1 MASTLKQELI
11 MTRLFKVTVNGRD
24 YDVAVLE
31 MTPGATPPTGSAP
44 VMPPALSGD
53 AAPAAPVPV
62 ATHAT
67 ALTSAATSGDEVAQL
82 GGVIVQI
89 DVRIGQTV
97 TQGQSL
103 LVLEAMKMKNHLL
116 ASRSGQVTRVMVAA
130 GDAVEAGQPL
140 LTIQ

>member
-1 MASTLKQELI
+1 
-11 MTRLFKVTVNGRD
+11 MTRLFKVTVNGRE

-31 MTPGATPPTGSAP
+31 MTPGSVPTSGATLATPSGLTGDS
-44 VMPPALSGD
+44 
-53 AAPAAPVPV
+53 APAAPVPV

-67 ALTSAATSGDEVAQL
+67 APSGAATSGDEVAQL
-82 GGVIVQI
+82 GGVVVQV
-89 DVRIGQTV
+89 DVRVGQTV

-116 ASRSGQVTRVMVAA
+116 ASRSGQVTRVLVAA
-130 GDAVEAGQPL
+130 GDAVEAGQPM

>member
-1 MASTLKQELI
+1 
-11 MTRLFKVTVNGRD
+11 MTRLFKVTVNGRE

-31 MTPGATPPTGSAP
+31 MTPGVASAAVSALAPPPGLTGDTAS
-44 VMPPALSGD
+44 V
-53 AAPAAPVPV
+53 APVPV

-67 ALTSAATSGDEVAQL
+67 APSGAATSGDEVAQL
-82 GGVIVQI
+82 GGVVVQV
-89 DVRIGQTV
+89 DVRVGQTV
-97 TQGQSL
+97 TQGQRL

-116 ASRSGQVTRVMVAA
+116 ASRAGQVSRVLVAA

>member
-1 MASTLKQELI
+1 
-11 MTRLFKVTVNGRD
+11 MTRLFKVTVNSRE

-31 MTPGATPPTGSAP
+31 MTPGAAPAAVSAMAP
-44 VMPPALSGD
+44 LPGLVGD

-67 ALTSAATSGDEVAQL
+67 APSGAATSGDEVAQL
-82 GGVIVQI
+82 GGVVVQV
-89 DVRIGQTV
+89 DVKVGQTV

-103 LVLEAMKMKNHLL
+103 LILEAMKMKNHLL
-116 ASRSGQVTRVMVAA
+116 ASRSGQVTRVLVAA
-130 GDAVEAGQPL
+130 GDAVESGQPM